1 MLRYILFDLDNTLY
15 PQDSGLWEAI
25 GERIN
30 LYMIERV
37 GIDPGEVAEKRDGY
51 MRDFGTTLNA
61 LKQYHGV
68 DPDDFLAFV
77 HDLPLRDFLSYQSE
91 LDGMLERLLPDKVI
105 FTNADEPHVRRV
117 LAQLGIA
124 RHFSRIVDI
133 YALGF
138 INKPD
143 PRAYVKVLELIAA
156 SAEDCLLVEDSPLN
170 LLPAQKLGM
179 TTVLIGD
186 QQEGG
191 DPSRRISRITDL
203 EDYLADLMA
212 RGQ

>member
-61 LKQYHGV
+61 LKHYHGV

-77 HDLPLRDFLSYQSE
+77 HDLPLRDFLSYQPE
-91 LDGMLERLLPDKVI
+91 LDGMLERLPLDKAI
-105 FTNADEPHVRRV
+105 FTNADLPHVRRV

-124 RHFSRIVDI
+124 RHFCRVVDI

-143 PRAYVKVLELIAA
+143 PRAYTKVLELLAA
-156 SAEDCLLVEDSPLN
+156 SAEDCVLVEDSLPN
-170 LLPAQKLGM
+170 LLPAQEMGM

-186 QQEGG
+186 QKGG
-191 DPSRRISRITDL
+191 GHPSHRISRITDL
-203 EDYLADLMA
+203 EDCLAGLLA
-212 RGQ
+212 RG